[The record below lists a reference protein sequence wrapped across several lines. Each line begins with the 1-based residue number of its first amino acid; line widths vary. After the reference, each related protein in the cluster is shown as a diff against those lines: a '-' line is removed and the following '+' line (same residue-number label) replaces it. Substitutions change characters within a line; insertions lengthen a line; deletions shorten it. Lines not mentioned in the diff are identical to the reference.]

1 MGKSVAIKNAVVEL
15 LTGLQYKGEPA
26 FAHVTDS
33 TADDFKAYPIV
44 RVLPQFVDNDKDSFS
59 QMNRGVNLQVVVF
72 LKLEDST
79 RIQGQTID
87 QMLDLTDI
95 LLDTLDEG
103 DDTNALET
111 IDPSLNTYIMKATR
125 ADWDPVDSKGGAM
138 LMLVIAVEVSY
149 LKELSN
155 GVG

>member
-33 TADDFKAYPIV
+33 TAKDFDAYPIV
-44 RVLPQFVDNDKDSFS
+44 RVLPENMENEKGSFS
-59 QMNRGVNLQVVVF
+59 QMDRAMNLQVVVF
-72 LKLEDST
+72 LSLEDLT
-79 RIQGQTID
+79 KIQSETID

-103 DDTNALET
+103 DEANTLED
-111 IDPSLNTYIMKATR
+111 IDPTLNTYIMKATR
-125 ADWDPVDSKGGAM
+125 ADWDPVDSKAGAL

-149 LKELSN
+149 LKDLGN
-155 GVG
+155 GVN